1 MVVRSSGANM
11 KRVLVKKEMLDLY
24 NNLEVARTMLVE
36 LKAPQSMVARVTDA
50 RLAISWLVDHRD

>member
-1 MVVRSSGANM
+1 MVVRSSGTNM

>member
-1 MVVRSSGANM
+1 M
-11 KRVLVKKEMLDLY
+11 KERLVKKEMLDLY